1 MKKAITVVCIILLA
15 RSFGYSQ
22 TSSAPANQNSKAD
35 SVAIEK
41 TANNYVEGFFNGDAT
56 RVGSAVHPE
65 LVKRII
71 YKDNTGNAMIQ
82 NMGASGLIF
91 AAIKHKKADPNPS
104 EPFKATVTIYDI
116 FNETATVK
124 IVTNKFDFIDYA
136 QMAKIGGEW
145 KIVNVLWANT
155 R

>member
-1 MKKAITVVCIILLA
+1 MALCAVLLA
-15 RSFGYSQ
+15 GSFAYGQ
-22 TSSAPANQNSKAD
+22 ATSAPANQNSKAD

-56 RVGSAVHPE
+56 RVTTAVHPE

-82 NMGASGLIF
+82 DMGASGLVF
-91 AAIKHKKADPNPS
+91 AAVKHKKADPNPA

-136 QMAKIGGEW
+136 QMAKIAGEW
-145 KIVNVLWANT
+145 KIINVLWANT
-155 R
+155 H

>member
-1 MKKAITVVCIILLA
+1 MTLCIILLA
-15 RSFGYSQ
+15 CSIGYSQ
-22 TSSAPANQNSKAD
+22 TSSTPANQNLKAD

-56 RVGSAVHPE
+56 RVSTAVHPE

-71 YKDNTGNAMIQ
+71 YKDNTGNGMIQ

-91 AAIKHKKADPNPS
+91 AAVKHKKTDPNPS

-116 FNETATVK
+116 FNEMATVK
-124 IVTNKFDFIDYA
+124 IATNKFDFIDYA

-145 KIVNVLWANT
+145 KIINVLWANT
-155 R
+155 H